1 MNTVYLSLG
10 SNVHPEQHIPA
21 ALEFLKQTFQIKK
34 ISSTYET
41 SPIGPAG
48 SQNFWNAA
56 AAIQTDDTKEAL
68 VLKLRRIEEIM
79 GRVRS
84 ENKFAPRTIDIDI
97 LPQPDYQKHAF
108 IMIPLAEIAPE
119 EKDPETGKS
128 FGELAET
135 LKEEAENF
143 IRVLPGS

>member
-10 SNVHPEQHIPA
+10 SNIHPEQHIPA
-21 ALEFLKQTFQIKK
+21 SVEFLKQTFQIKK

-41 SPIGPAG
+41 TPVGPAG
-48 SQNFWNAA
+48 SETFWNLV
-56 AAIQTDDTKEAL
+56 AAIQTDDTRETL
-68 VLKLRRIEEIM
+68 VVKLRRIEEIM

-97 LPQPDYQKHAF
+97 LPQPEYQQHAF

-119 EKDPETGKS
+119 EKDPETGKN
-128 FGELAET
+128 FGELAKALT
-135 LKEEAENF
+135 KEAENF
-143 IRVLPGS
+143 KRVLPGS